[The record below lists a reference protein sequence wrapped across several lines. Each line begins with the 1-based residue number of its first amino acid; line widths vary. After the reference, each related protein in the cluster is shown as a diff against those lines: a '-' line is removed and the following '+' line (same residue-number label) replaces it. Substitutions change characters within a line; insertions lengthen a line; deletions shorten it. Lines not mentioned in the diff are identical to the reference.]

1 MVACGVWIR
10 KKCMYGVE
18 FRVWQAFVFGLKLRA
33 ADAYTVLFVCAGTES
48 SV

>member
-1 MVACGVWIR
+1 VVACGVWI
-10 KKCMYGVE
+10 KKKMYGVE
-18 FRVWQAFVFGLKLRA
+18 FRVWRVFVFGLKLRA